1 IKVTIAYYHD
11 KKSDVTHHMRL
22 LHRWHTKRVKMAVRL
37 YHRRSSTTR
46 EKIQVQNGLSPATAL
61 RLQALGAC
69 GHRNSIGL
77 NRPRS
82 QSLFPG
88 SPHCLSV
95 PPRSRS
101 ASFSGASRPAENQL
115 SASEEEH
122 IFRCYTRVMYV
133 LLGGLA
139 ALALGLVVLG
149 IRNFT
154 TLR

>member
-1 IKVTIAYYHD
+1 MLYRY
-11 KKSDVTHHMRL
+11 
-22 LHRWHTKRVKMAVRL
+22 RWHTKRVKMAVRL
-37 YHRRSSTTR
+37 YHRRSSATR
-46 EKIQVQNGLSPATAL
+46 EKIQSQQNGLSPGTAL

-69 GHRNSIGL
+69 GPRNSLGL

-101 ASFSGASRPAENQL
+101 LSFSGASRPAENTL
-115 SASEEEH
+115 TESEEDH
-122 IFRCYTRVMYV
+122 IFQCYTRVMYI

-139 ALALGLVVLG
+139 AMVLGFVWYG
-149 IRNFT
+149 IRNFA
-154 TLR
+154 TL

>member
-1 IKVTIAYYHD
+1 MLY
-11 KKSDVTHHMRL
+11 R
-22 LHRWHTKRVKMAVRL
+22 HRWHTKRVKMAVRL
-37 YHRRSSTTR
+37 YHRRSSATR
-46 EKIQVQNGLSPATAL
+46 EKIQTQNGLSPSTAL

-69 GHRNSIGL
+69 GPRNSLSIGV

-101 ASFSGASRPAENQL
+101 LSFSGSSRPGESNL
-115 SASEEEH
+115 TTTEEEH
-122 IFRCYTRVMYV
+122 IFQCYTRVMYI

-139 ALALGLVVLG
+139 AMVLG
-149 IRNFT
+149 FIVYGVKNFSN
-154 TLR
+154 LR